1 MSEEVVSLTQALLS
15 ELAMLDI
22 DDTSLTIT
30 PVIDTSEVAMGHSAI
45 SEMMNMQKA
54 YAISA
59 EVSATRSR
67 NNSSN
72 EQTIHVET
80 NNDDVVAELREV
92 KNKMEELENSLSDLG
107 VYLDG
112 DSLVGGI
119 LPRVDRGLGK
129 RAERVRKAGR

>member
-1 MSEEVVSLTQALLS
+1 M
-15 ELAMLDI
+15 
-22 DDTSLTIT
+22 
-30 PVIDTSEVAMGHSAI
+30 
-45 SEMMNMQKA
+45 
-54 YAISA
+54 
-59 EVSATRSR
+59 
-67 NNSSN
+67 
-72 EQTIHVET
+72 ET